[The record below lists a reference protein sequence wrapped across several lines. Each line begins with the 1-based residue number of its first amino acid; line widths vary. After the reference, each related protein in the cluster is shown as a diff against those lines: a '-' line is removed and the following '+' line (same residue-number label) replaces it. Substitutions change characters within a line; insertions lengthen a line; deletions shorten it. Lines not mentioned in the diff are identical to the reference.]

1 MGETLHCMCFY
12 WEYMYFFSFP
22 IHCPNVPPV
31 VLCTWYSQMVSCC
44 LVPCFEYVFLLRV
57 HVFPLF
63 SYPLP
68 YCSTHRIM
76 YIIFSGGEL
85 LSCHMFWVYISFESA
100 CISSL
105 FLSIALMFHSSY
117 YVHDILRRWVV
128 VLSHVLSIYFFW
140 ECMYF
145 FSFPIHC
152 PNVPL
157 VVLCTWYSQRVSCC
171 LVPCFEYVFLLRVHV
186 FLLFSYPLR

>member
-1 MGETLHCMCFY
+1 M
-12 WEYMYFFSFP
+12 YM
-22 IHCPNVPPV
+22 
-31 VLCTWYSQMVSCC
+31 
-44 LVPCFEYVFLLRV
+44 
-57 HVFPLF
+57 
-63 SYPLP
+63 
-68 YCSTHRIM
+68 
-76 YIIFSGGEL
+76 IISDGEL
-85 LSCHMFWVYISFESA
+85 LFCPMFWVRVSFKSA
-100 CISSL
+100 CISSPFL
-105 FLSIALMFHSSY
+105 SIALMFHSSYYVHDILRGWVVVLSHVLSMCLLWKCIYFFSFLSIALMFHSSY

-186 FLLFSYPLR
+186 FLLLSYPLP